1 MCGNGGRLALGGDR
15 RRYYCRLFDSFLYG
29 VETVG
34 WPIPARALLCACS
47 GSRNF
52 VFALLAAVVLCRVNQ
67 KVSNYNKDINVEQRT
82 AEIQR
87 KTKETNVT
95 VELGLDGQG
104 RYDIDTGIGFLDHML
119 AHLSKHGK
127 IDLEVK
133 AKGDLNVDAHHTVE
147 DIAICLGQCLN
158 KAIGDKK
165 GIARYGHSSVP
176 MEDALANVSVDLSG
190 RPSCVYN
197 VEYRTD
203 KIGDFD
209 IQCLQEL
216 LRSFSNTG
224 KFNLH
229 INVPYG
235 TNSHHIAEAI
245 FKALGQALAEAVKI
259 VGTDVPSTKG
269 QL

>member
-1 MCGNGGRLALGGDR
+1 M
-15 RRYYCRLFDSFLYG
+15 
-29 VETVG
+29 E
-34 WPIPARALLCACS
+34 
-47 GSRNF
+47 
-52 VFALLAAVVLCRVNQ
+52 
-67 KVSNYNKDINVEQRT
+67 ERT
-82 AEIQR
+82 AKIHRQ
-87 KTKETNVT
+87 TKETDIKC
-95 VELGLDGQG
+95 ELNLDGVG
-104 RYDIDTGIGFLDHML
+104 KYEIDTGIGFLDHML
-119 AHLSKHGK
+119 SHLSKHSK
-127 IDLEVK
+127 MDLVVK

-147 DIAICLGQCLN
+147 DIAICLGECLT
-158 KAIGDKK
+158 KALGDKK
-165 GIARYGHSSVP
+165 GIARYGYSSVP

-190 RPSCVYN
+190 RPNCVYN

-209 IQCLQEL
+209 VQCLQEL

-235 TNSHHIAEAI
+235 INSHHIAEAI
-245 FKALGQALAEAVKI
+245 FKALGQALTEAVKI